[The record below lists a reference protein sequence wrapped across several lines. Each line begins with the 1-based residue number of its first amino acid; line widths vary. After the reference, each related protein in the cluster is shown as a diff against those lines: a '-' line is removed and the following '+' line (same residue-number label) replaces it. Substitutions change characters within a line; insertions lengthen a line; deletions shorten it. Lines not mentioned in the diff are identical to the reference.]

1 MQISKEENLK
11 AFLRKEALNKRGTM
25 AKTGLIKKISKA
37 ITENIL
43 KSNDYKNAKNI
54 ALYYPVKNEI
64 DITGILCSEKNFFF
78 PKCIDCDMFF
88 CKANSIDLFE
98 AGCFNI
104 PEPKGNPIDPKILDI
119 MYIPALMANNKKYRL
134 GYGKGFYDKFFK
146 NNEIKAKK
154 VIVIASDFIN
164 DKFIEDEFDYKCD
177 EIMTEIC

>member
-11 AFLRKEALNKRGTM
+11 AFLRKEALNKRGAM
-25 AKTGLIKKISKA
+25 AKTGLIKKISKT

-64 DITGILCSEKNFFF
+64 DITGILCHKKNFFF
-78 PKCIDCDMFF
+78 PKCIDCDMVF

-98 AGCFNI
+98 TGCFNI
-104 PEPKGNPIDPKILDI
+104 PEPEGDTINPEFLDVI
-119 MYIPALMANNKKYRL
+119 YVPALMVNNKCYRL
-134 GYGKGFYDKFFK
+134 GYGKGFYDRFFK
-146 NNEIKAKK
+146 NNKIKAKK
-154 VIVIASDFIN
+154 VIVIASEFIN
-164 DKFIEDEFDYKCD
+164 DKFVEDEFDYKCD